1 MINNQI
7 SINHRLIIETYQ
19 SDYNFKDLPKSR
31 FMKHAHFRLLIL
43 LDIYIFIYT
52 TEEKPLKNNG
62 SMDG

>member
-1 MINNQI
+1 
-7 SINHRLIIETYQ
+7 
-19 SDYNFKDLPKSR
+19 
-31 FMKHAHFRLLIL
+31 MKHAHFRLLIL